1 MNLSAQIINILSSE
15 KLTSDEK
22 KEKIYN
28 LLLLNQDQFIKH
40 KIEENISQ
48 NEENIKKSRWFC
60 FFLIVISSAPLI
72 LN

>member
-48 NEENIKKSRWFC
+48 NEENIKKSR
-60 FFLIVISSAPLI
+60 
-72 LN
+72 